1 MNKTILMIVVT
12 IAVSTVIATSFI
24 SKAGSVEQT
33 KGMDQLD
40 STILLLEGKRIPV
53 GNFIMLYNTTPKIIT
68 SGIIV
73 LKLPCDDDANP
84 KGWRLYGGTG
94 PEVMPLR
101 TDLVLSTPQNLCVYR
116 VDIPNKDVP
125 AITNVILFNISDG
138 MIRFPPAS
146 SAVITVTSIQPT
158 QGQQG

>member
-1 MNKTILMIVVT
+1 MNKTTSLAIVT
-12 IAVSTVIATSFI
+12 IAISTVIATSFI
-24 SKAGSVEQT
+24 ANAASIEQT
-33 KGMDQLD
+33 NRIEQLD
-40 STILLLEGKRIPV
+40 STTLLLEGKRIGV
-53 GNFIMLYNTTPKIIT
+53 GNFLMLYNTTPKIIT

-73 LKLPCDDDANP
+73 LKLPCDDNADP
-84 KGWRLYGGTG
+84 RGWRLYGGIG

-125 AITNVILFNISDG
+125 AISNVILFNISEN

-146 SAVITVTSIQPT
+146 TAVISVTSMQST
-158 QGQQG
+158 QG